1 MNYDLII
8 ASIQSLIEYL
18 SVFVPKPIVAI
29 IFFLAMLY
37 VAGLVAKIV
46 KSAMGKRRVDPELT
60 MLFYRLTR
68 WSLIIL
74 GTIWALRLVDFNV
87 TAFLA
92 GLGIV
97 GFTIGFA
104 LKDIAENFVAG
115 ILLLLQQPFDI
126 GESIEVA
133 GYSGTVTDIQIRAT
147 TIRTGDGLLVVVPNA
162 DVYTNAI
169 TNYSKVD
176 KRRISLDIGV
186 GYETDLQKA
195 HDLMIEVVTKLSGVI
210 KDNPGPSV
218 IFKEFADS
226 SIKGTLYFWIDTKA
240 TGHPPPLD
248 AAVKGIKIAFEQEG
262 IDIPY
267 PIHTVYVHQQSVA
280 SDQSSVTSDQ

>member
-1 MNYDLII
+1 MNYDFVS
-8 ASIQSLIEYL
+8 ASMQSFIEYL
-18 SVFVPKPIVAI
+18 IVFIPKLIVAI
-29 IFFLAMLY
+29 IVFLVMLY
-37 VAGLVAKIV
+37 VAGLAARAV
-46 KSAMGKRRVDPELT
+46 KLAMEKRRVDPELA

-68 WSLIIL
+68 WSFIIL

-87 TAFLA
+87 TGFVA

-126 GESIEVA
+126 GEAIEVA

-147 TIRTGDGLLVVVPNA
+147 TIRTWDGLLVVVPNA

-195 HDLMIEVVTKLSGVI
+195 HDLMIEVVTDLPGVI
-210 KDNPGPSV
+210 KDNPAPSI

-226 SIKGTLYFWIDTKA
+226 AVKSTLYFWIDTQSTDYPA
-240 TGHPPPLD
+240 TLD
-248 AAVKGIKIAFEQEG
+248 AAAKGIKIAFEQQG
-262 IDIPY
+262 IEIPY
-267 PIHTVYVHQQSVA
+267 PIRTVYVHQ
-280 SDQSSVTSDQ
+280 SVTSDQ